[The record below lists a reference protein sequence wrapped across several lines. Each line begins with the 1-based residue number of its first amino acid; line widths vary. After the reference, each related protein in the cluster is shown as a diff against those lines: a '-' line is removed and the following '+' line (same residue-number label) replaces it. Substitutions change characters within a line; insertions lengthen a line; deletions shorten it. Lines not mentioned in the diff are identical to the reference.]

1 MGGLIVR
8 DQDDAMVRV
17 VTGIRAVWSSDQR
30 QQHDQ
35 GRGNVR
41 ASLAESMEHRTTTV
55 TTGLD
60 RVKRLMRGRCQAGSF
75 GPGAEAGPKG
85 PALRCCQRCNA

>member
-41 ASLAESMEHRTTTV
+41 ASLAESMEHRTP
-55 TTGLD
+55 
-60 RVKRLMRGRCQAGSF
+60 R
-75 GPGAEAGPKG
+75 
-85 PALRCCQRCNA
+85 